1 MSTDLLPLNPENAPV
16 GTQLKTYTVTFDREA
31 AATALA
37 RTGETPEQYELD
49 GALRVPPLLL
59 LGCYGRLI
67 HESFHYET
75 GVHVS
80 SELTLHALPRLN
92 EPLTVSGAIEEY
104 SERGGSKYVR
114 FSVNVAGA
122 DGTPAAT
129 VQHVSIYALQARA
142 GRG

>member
-1 MSTDLLPLNPENAPV
+1 MTTDLLPLSPEHAPP
-16 GTQLKTYTVTFDREA
+16 GTPLRSYTVSFDHAA

-37 RTGETPEQYELD
+37 RTGEAPEDYTLD

-80 SELTLHALPRLN
+80 SELTLHALPRLD
-92 EPLTVSGAIEEY
+92 EMLTVSGAIAEY

-114 FSVNVAGA
+114 FSVNVAGE
-122 DGTPAAT
+122 DGAPAAT
-129 VQHVSIYALQARA
+129 VQHVSIYALQARG
-142 GRG
+142 GR